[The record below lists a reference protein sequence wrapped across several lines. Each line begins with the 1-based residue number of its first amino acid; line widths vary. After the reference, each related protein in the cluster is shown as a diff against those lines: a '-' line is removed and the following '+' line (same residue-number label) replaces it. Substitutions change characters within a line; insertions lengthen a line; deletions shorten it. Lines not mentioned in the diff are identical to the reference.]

1 MEAFSQMLEKNIWN
15 THKKENL
22 KMCSK
27 QDKINEEH
35 M

>member
-15 THKKENL
+15 THNKENL
-22 KMCSK
+22 KMSRK
-27 QDKINEEH
+27 QDKTKEEY